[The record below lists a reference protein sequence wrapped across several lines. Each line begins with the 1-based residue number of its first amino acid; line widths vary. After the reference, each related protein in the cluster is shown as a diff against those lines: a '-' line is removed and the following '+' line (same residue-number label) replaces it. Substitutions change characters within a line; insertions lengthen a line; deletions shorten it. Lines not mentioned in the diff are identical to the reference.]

1 MKKLKKIKVNKVLMV
16 FECIHQNQE
25 NDSTMRS
32 TLHTHEKKIQTGRI
46 KKPRA
51 NFENEHLRYQTHKM
65 CIVQNPIQIYIKKIK
80 KYSGVFS
87 NSQHACK
94 EFWQLCT
101 HQNNITNF
109 ERIEGWN
116 IFQGL
121 IYKISWVE
129 NTHLI
134 LNQQK
139 KITIKLNVQYFV
151 C

>member
-51 NFENEHLRYQTHKM
+51 NFENEHHLRYQTHKM
-65 CIVQNPIQIYIKKIK
+65 CIVQNPIQIYKIK
-80 KYSGVFS
+80 KYSSIFS

-121 IYKISWVE
+121 ICTISCVA

-134 LNQQK
+134 LKQQK
-139 KITIKLNVQYFV
+139 KITIELHVQCFV